1 MRLRVRPGSNQ
12 SFLSIQMRLN
22 TVDSQPRNALSRMR
36 GRLAYVRDWPEN
48 SDGPYSL
55 MLCLSLLLA
64 LGVIIE
70 IGH

>member
-1 MRLRVRPGSNQ
+1 MKLDP
-12 SFLSIQMRLN
+12 
-22 TVDSQPRNALSRMR
+22 VDSQPHNELSRIR
-36 GRLAYVRDWPEN
+36 GRLAYLRDWPEN